1 MLNYVQADSNSHCVY
16 DFDTDSIRTRSA
28 PRLLPP
34 RIPEDLC
41 RTGYTSREEKVST
54 KTGIIMLA
62 VYVTRL
68 PASSIP
74 YLNLN
79 TPACRRSA
87 SPSLGN
93 ARALLQHGISLV
105 APTSSRMLHRFI
117 FHSNIFVL
125 VRTRTRV
132 ARIFCQM
139 KWHPCLVPASRRLE
153 TLSESFPII
162 LRGASISNSRE
173 TQ

>member
-1 MLNYVQADSNSHCVY
+1 MVPIFERYSYVSLDLDRTSRRNVMLNYVQTDSNSHCVY

-34 RIPEDLC
+34 RTPGDLC

-93 ARALLQHGISLV
+93 VRARALLQHGISLV
-105 APTSSRMLHRFI
+105 APTSRRECFTGLFFI
-117 FHSNIFVL
+117 RIFS
-125 VRTRTRV
+125 VRARTRV
-132 ARIFCQM
+132 ARIFCQL
-139 KWHPCLVPASRRLE
+139 K
-153 TLSESFPII
+153 
-162 LRGASISNSRE
+162 
-173 TQ
+173 

>member
-1 MLNYVQADSNSHCVY
+1 MLNYVQGDSNSHCLIVY
-16 DFDTDSIRTRSA
+16 DFDTNSIRTRA
-28 PRLLPP
+28 QCVFPP
-34 RIPEDLC
+34 RIPGDL
-41 RTGYTSREEKVST
+41 RRMGYTSREEKVST

-93 ARALLQHGISLV
+93 ARARFFSTVFHLW
-105 APTSSRMLHRFI
+105 PRRRECRFI

-125 VRTRTRV
+125 VRARMRV
-132 ARIFCQM
+132 ARIFCQLEVTTR
-139 KWHPCLVPASRRLE
+139 HPASFRHLDVLKHSANRSQLHHVVRQ
-153 TLSESFPII
+153 TLID
-162 LRGASISNSRE
+162 
-173 TQ
+173 TK

>member
-1 MLNYVQADSNSHCVY
+1 MLNYVQANSNSHCVY
-16 DFDTDSIRTRSA
+16 DFDTDSIH
-28 PRLLPP
+28 PRARLPLP
-34 RIPEDLC
+34 RIPGDLC

-93 ARALLQHGISLV
+93 ARALLLQHGISLLV

-117 FHSNIFVL
+117 FHLNIFVRA
-125 VRTRTRV
+125 RTRSSYLLLTEV
-132 ARIFCQM
+132 T
-139 KWHPCLVPASRRLE
+139 PCLVPASRRLE

-162 LRGASISNSRE
+162 SRGTSNSDWHG